1 MGIEL
6 YTIGNRI
13 KQLREKE
20 NLTQTQLAAKFQLSR
35 SAINSWEMGL
45 TLPSTQNIIELSRL
59 FHISTD
65 YLLGIDENAAISIS
79 GLTDKQVSVV
89 YDMIQCL
96 KESNT
101 KTNQ

>member
-1 MGIEL
+1 M
-6 YTIGNRI
+6 TA
-13 KQLREKE
+13 QALR
-20 NLTQTQLAAKFQLSR
+20 
-35 SAINSWEMGL
+35 SWEMGL
-45 TLPSTQNIIELSRL
+45 TIPSTQNIIELSEL
-59 FHISTD
+59 FQISTD

-101 KTNQ
+101 KTNH

>member
-1 MGIEL
+1 M
-6 YTIGNRI
+6 TA
-13 KQLREKE
+13 Q
-20 NLTQTQLAAKFQLSR
+20 ALS
-35 SAINSWEMGL
+35 SWEMGL
-45 TLPSTQNIIELSRL
+45 TIPSTQNIIELSEL
-59 FHISTD
+59 FQISTD

-101 KTNQ
+101 KTNH